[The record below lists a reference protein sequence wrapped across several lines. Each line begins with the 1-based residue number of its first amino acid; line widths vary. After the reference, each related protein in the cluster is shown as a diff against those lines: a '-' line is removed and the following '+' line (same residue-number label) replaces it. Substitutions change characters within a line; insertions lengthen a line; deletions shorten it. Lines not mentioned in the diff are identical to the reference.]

1 MEQKCS
7 ALILKTEFCEN
18 SGTCFYQRQ
27 IVGMSLN
34 NTTREA
40 NFLLFPMYSKAQLN
54 IFGLM

>member
-1 MEQKCS
+1 MK
-7 ALILKTEFCEN
+7 ILVRGFMH
-18 SGTCFYQRQ
+18 Q
-27 IVGMSLN
+27 IVGMSLS